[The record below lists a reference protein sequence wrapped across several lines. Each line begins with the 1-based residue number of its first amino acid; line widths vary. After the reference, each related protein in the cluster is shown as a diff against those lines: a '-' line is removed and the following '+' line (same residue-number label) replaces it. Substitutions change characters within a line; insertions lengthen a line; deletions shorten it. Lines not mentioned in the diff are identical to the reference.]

1 MGGEMNTETSGDE
14 RVDEALGAL
23 TVLAETPVAAH
34 VEIFEQVHR
43 DLQDVLASTD
53 TDGARQEDGP

>member
-1 MGGEMNTETSGDE
+1 MGGEMDTGTSGDE

-23 TVLAETPVAAH
+23 KVLAETPVAGH

-43 DLQDVLASTD
+43 SLQDVLNSTD
-53 TDGARQEDGP
+53 ADDGPPEEGR

>member
-1 MGGEMNTETSGDE
+1 MGGEMDTETSGDE

-23 TVLAETPVAAH
+23 TVLAETPVAGH

-43 DLQDVLASTD
+43 KLQEVLASTD
-53 TDGARQEDGP
+53 ADGGPSEDGR

>member
-1 MGGEMNTETSGDE
+1 VINGENTGTSGDE

-23 TVLAETPVAAH
+23 KVLSETPVAGH

-43 DLQDVLASTD
+43 DLQEVLASTD
-53 TDGARQEDGP
+53 ADDGPQEDGR